1 MPARRALDLA
11 RNSSVSRRRW
21 TIEQS
26 YTDERGPARSAPHL
40 LTGKCIIFGRSGRKT
55 AQKAN
60 CGATTG
66 SAPRHFFR
74 TVTLPEVRGGTRR
87 PQRTISEGTKDRRG
101 CPLARC
107 RPVRLSR
114 RADLSMI
121 RMSGRV
127 PASRGPIDP
136 CRCVE
141 LEARLPPC
149 PPTAPHRG
157 RVKTWRE
164 AQAGSERDEDATR
177 KS

>member
-74 TVTLPEVRGGTRR
+74 TVTLPEVRGGTRADDNGSAGPFIATTASITAFVVIPHCIATSRSICQKAASSLMLVGR
-87 PQRTISEGTKDRRG
+87 P
-101 CPLARC
+101 
-107 RPVRLSR
+107 
-114 RADLSMI
+114 
-121 RMSGRV
+121 
-127 PASRGPIDP
+127 
-136 CRCVE
+136 
-141 LEARLPPC
+141 
-149 PPTAPHRG
+149 
-157 RVKTWRE
+157 
-164 AQAGSERDEDATR
+164 
-177 KS
+177 